1 MKDTRRYEIVRY
13 RVLEHLVHRRRG
25 EYLEEILSISS
36 SLSENC
42 IRNELNLRAR
52 VVARFYRTGGKKG
65 FDRKV
70 TSRTVAP
77 EILSYEILTLLV
89 LPGGG
94 RIKIPIWKEAE

>member
-1 MKDTRRYEIVRY
+1 MKRFYPSPVLSPKIVSETSLICG
-13 RVLEHLVHRRRG
+13 LEWWRDMV
-25 EYLEEILSISS
+25 
-36 SLSENC
+36 
-42 IRNELNLRAR
+42 
-52 VVARFYRTGGKKG
+52 RFYRTGGKKG

-94 RIKIPIWKEAE
+94 RIKIPIWEEAE